1 MSEEPNRKSRLKYVW
16 PWVGMAAIIGLMWAI
31 ATE

>member
-1 MSEEPNRKSRLKYVW
+1 MSDQPNPKSRFKYLG

-31 ATE
+31 AAE